1 MKLKRNSLTLCLLF
15 LLTNI
20 GGILAQTSTVHGTVV
35 DAGGESIIGVSVVEK
50 GTTHGTVTDI
60 DGKFSIQ
67 TQHPDAVLVFTF
79 IGYEQQEQK
88 ASARMQITL
97 HENSTDLEEVVV
109 TGMNSIDKRLF
120 TGAATQ
126 LTAEDVKLDGV
137 AEISRALEGRAAGVS
152 VQNVSGT
159 FGAAPKIRVRGATSI
174 YGSSNPLWVVDG
186 VIMEDVTEIDA
197 DALSSGDAETLI
209 SSAIAGLNSDD
220 IESFQILKDGS
231 ATSIYGAR
239 AMAGVIVVTT
249 KKGRKG
255 TNKISYT
262 GEFSIRLVPSY
273 STFNIMNSQ
282 EQMDV
287 YKEMEEKGWLTFGKT
302 FRAAN
307 SGVYGKM
314 YRMMNTYNPQT
325 GTFALANTEE
335 ARNGYLRQAEMRNTN
350 WFKELFKPSLMQTH
364 SVSMAS
370 GTDRASYYT
379 SMSVMYDPG
388 WSKKSKVNRYT
399 ANVNAL
405 YKIYE
410 SLTLNMIANASYRK
424 QQAPGTLAQN
434 TDVVSG
440 EVKRDFDIN
449 PYSYALNTSRAL
461 DANAYYIRNYAP
473 FNILHELDNNYMDL
487 DVVDTR
493 FQGELRW
500 KINEKIEAAALG
512 AYKYSQT
519 AQKHYIKDTSNQSMA
534 YRAMDDATMA
544 DNNPWLYTDPEVV
557 GALPESVLPFGG
569 FITRKDFKMNS
580 YDFRGSLTYKDV
592 FAENH
597 IVNVYVGSEV
607 NAVDRDRSSFTG
619 VGLQYSMGEVANYDY
634 TYFKKSVEEN
644 DPYFSVEKT
653 QSRTA
658 AFFGT
663 ATYSYKGK
671 YTVNGTARY
680 EGSNKLGK
688 SRSARWLPTWNI
700 SGAWNVH
707 DEDFFTILEPA
718 LSSLTLKASYSL
730 TADRGPKSVT
740 NSRAVITSYTPWR
753 PLASV
758 SESGLQV
765 DDLENS
771 KLTYEKKHELNIGL
785 TAGFLRDRL
794 SVAFD
799 VYKRNNYD
807 LIGRVNTPGV
817 GGQITKYANMAEM
830 TAHGVEFT
838 LSTRN
843 IVTPDFKW
851 ATDFIIAYSKNEITK
866 LESDTR
872 VVDMITGTGFTMKGY
887 PVRSLFSLK
896 FMGLNEEGLP
906 TFINEDGDLTVSDIN
921 FQERERKQ
929 HLVFEGP
936 TEPTTTGSLGNL
948 FQYKNFKLNVFVTYA
963 FGNKIR
969 MDASFKDKYSD
980 LDAMPRDFKNRFV
993 LRGDETKTNIPII
1006 ASQRQFDNDDYLNFA
1021 YNAFNRSTERVAD
1034 GGFVRMKEI
1043 SLSYDFPKEFVK
1055 KAGFNDLS
1063 MKFQGTNLFLI
1074 YADSKLNGQD
1084 PEFFNTGGV
1093 AAPTPKQF
1101 TFTLR
1106 LGL

>member
-1 MKLKRNSLTLCLLF
+1 MKRELMLLLTLF
-15 LLTNI
+15 LLNI
-20 GGILAQTSTVHGTVV
+20 GLANAQVSKVTGVVTSEDDGLPVV
-35 DAGGESIIGVSVVEK
+35 GAS
-50 GTTHGTVTDI
+50 
-60 DGKFSIQ
+60 
-67 TQHPDAVLVFTF
+67 VLVVGTNLGTITGMDGDF
-79 IGYEQQEQK
+79 ILSNVPSGAKKLQVSYIGMETQEVAIKPNVKIVLK
-88 ASARMQITL
+88 ANTEVL
-97 HENSTDLEEVVV
+97 GEVVI
-109 TGMNSIDKRLF
+109 TGMQKMDKRLF
-120 TGAATQ
+120 TGSTSK
-126 LTAEDVKLDGV
+126 LSAEDVKLDGV
-137 AEISRALEGRAAGVS
+137 AEISRSLEGRSAGVS

-159 FGAAPKIRVRGATSI
+159 FGTAPKIRVRGATSI
-174 YGSSNPLWVVDG
+174 YGSSKPLWVVDG
-186 VIMEDVTEIDA
+186 VIMEDVTDVSA
-197 DALSSGDAETLI
+197 DQLSSGDAETLI

-634 TYFKKSVEEN
+634 TYFKK
-644 DPYFSVEKT
+644 
-653 QSRTA
+653 
-658 AFFGT
+658 
-663 ATYSYKGK
+663 
-671 YTVNGTARY
+671 
-680 EGSNKLGK
+680 
-688 SRSARWLPTWNI
+688 
-700 SGAWNVH
+700 
-707 DEDFFTILEPA
+707 
-718 LSSLTLKASYSL
+718 
-730 TADRGPKSVT
+730 
-740 NSRAVITSYTPWR
+740 
-753 PLASV
+753 
-758 SESGLQV
+758 
-765 DDLENS
+765 
-771 KLTYEKKHELNIGL
+771 
-785 TAGFLRDRL
+785 
-794 SVAFD
+794 
-799 VYKRNNYD
+799 
-807 LIGRVNTPGV
+807 
-817 GGQITKYANMAEM
+817 
-830 TAHGVEFT
+830 
-838 LSTRN
+838 
-843 IVTPDFKW
+843 
-851 ATDFIIAYSKNEITK
+851 
-866 LESDTR
+866 
-872 VVDMITGTGFTMKGY
+872 
-887 PVRSLFSLK
+887 
-896 FMGLNEEGLP
+896 
-906 TFINEDGDLTVSDIN
+906 
-921 FQERERKQ
+921 
-929 HLVFEGP
+929 
-936 TEPTTTGSLGNL
+936 
-948 FQYKNFKLNVFVTYA
+948 
-963 FGNKIR
+963 
-969 MDASFKDKYSD
+969 
-980 LDAMPRDFKNRFV
+980 
-993 LRGDETKTNIPII
+993 
-1006 ASQRQFDNDDYLNFA
+1006 
-1021 YNAFNRSTERVAD
+1021 
-1034 GGFVRMKEI
+1034 
-1043 SLSYDFPKEFVK
+1043 
-1055 KAGFNDLS
+1055 
-1063 MKFQGTNLFLI
+1063 
-1074 YADSKLNGQD
+1074 
-1084 PEFFNTGGV
+1084 
-1093 AAPTPKQF
+1093 
-1101 TFTLR
+1101 
-1106 LGL
+1106 